1 MTQAAALASTTGTAQ
16 VSDNHILS
24 CSNLVRRF
32 GDFTAVDGVSLGVR
46 AGTIHAVIGPNGA
59 GKTTFFNLLTK
70 FLPCSEG
77 TIRFKGHDITRLSAE
92 KVANLGL
99 VRTFQISAV
108 FDSLSLLDN
117 VRIALHQRLGG
128 TMAFW
133 RSGRS
138 MNRLNARAAELLE
151 MVGLADRAQDTAGQ
165 LSYGRK
171 RALELATALALD
183 PEMLLMD
190 EPLAGMGAEEIDRIA
205 DLIRRIARTRTVL
218 MVEHNLSVVAALADE
233 ITVLAQGRLL
243 AQGSYAQ
250 VSSDPAVIEA
260 YIGRRH
266 D

>member
-1 MTQAAALASTTGTAQ
+1 M
-16 VSDNHILS
+16 SDAPILS
-24 CSNLVRRF
+24 CSKLVRRF
-32 GDFTAVDGVSLGVR
+32 GDFTAVGGVDFAVK

-59 GKTTFFNLLTK
+59 GKTTFFNLLTR
-70 FLPCSEG
+70 FLPASGG
-77 TIRFKGHDITRLSAE
+77 TIRFMDHDITDVSAE
-92 KVANLGL
+92 KVAKLGL

-108 FDSLSLLDN
+108 FQSLSLLDN
-117 VRIALHQRLGG
+117 IRIALHQRLGG

-138 MNRLNARAAELLE
+138 MNRLDARAMELLDQ
-151 MVGLADRAQDTAGQ
+151 VGLADRAQDTAGQ

-183 PEMLLMD
+183 PKMLLLD
-190 EPLAGMGAEEIDRIA
+190 EPLAGMGSEEIDRIA
-205 DLIRRIARTRTVL
+205 DLVRKIARDRTVL

-243 AQGSYAQ
+243 AQGNYAE
-250 VSSDPAVIEA
+250 VSSNPAVIEA
-260 YIGRRH
+260 YIGRAH

>member
-1 MTQAAALASTTGTAQ
+1 MT
-16 VSDNHILS
+16 DDYILS
-24 CSNLVRRF
+24 CNNLVRRF
-32 GDFTAVDGVSLGVR
+32 GDFTAVGGVSFGVK

-77 TIRFKGHDITRLSAE
+77 TIRFKGRDITDVTAE
-92 KVANLGL
+92 KVAKLGL

-108 FDSLSLLDN
+108 FQSLSLLDN
-117 VRIALHQRLGG
+117 IRIALHQRIGG

-138 MNRLNARAAELLE
+138 MNRLNTRAMELLD

-190 EPLAGMGAEEIDRIA
+190 EPLAGMGSEEIDRITE
-205 DLIRRIARTRTVL
+205 LIKKIAQDRTIL
-218 MVEHNLSVVAALADE
+218 MVEHNLSVVSALADE

-243 AQGSYAQ
+243 AQGSYAE
-250 VSSDPAVIEA
+250 VSSNPAVIEA
-260 YIGRRH
+260 YIGNAH